1 MTTEQLDCVFTNGR
15 LVLDDR
21 IVTGSV
27 VVAGGVIA
35 AIDEGPSRAAGSIDL
50 AGDYL
55 LPGLVELHT
64 DNLEKHFVPRP
75 GTHWPAL
82 AAMIGHDAQVAAAGI
97 TTVFDAL
104 SVGEMSNGG
113 DRLETLEFMTA
124 AIRDA
129 TARAMLRSRHF
140 LHLRCEVS
148 HADLPRLFQ
157 PFLGDPLL
165 KLVSVMDHT
174 PGQRQF
180 TTMESYRGYYVKK
193 HGMTEAQFQDFVARQ
208 IETSRLHG
216 AENRALVVRLAR
228 AHGLTLASHDD
239 ATDAHVAEAAEA
251 GMAIAEFPTTL
262 DAARASREAGMAI
275 LMGAPNVVRG
285 GSHSGNVSALALA
298 EAGLLDVL
306 SSDYVPQ
313 SLLHGAFILAQ
324 SGIGWD
330 LPRAVAAIA
339 AEPAARVG
347 LEDRGRIAIGLHAD
361 LIRVQE
367 DRHVPLVRGVWVEG
381 LRVI

>member
-1 MTTEQLDCVFTNGR
+1 MTIQPGDAILTNGR
-15 LVLDDR
+15 LVLADR

-27 VVAGGVIA
+27 VVADGIIT
-35 AIDEGPSRAAGSIDL
+35 AIDEGPSTAPGAIDL
-50 AGDYL
+50 AGDFL

-75 GTHWPAL
+75 GTKWPAL
-82 AAMIGHDAQVAAAGI
+82 AAIVGHDAQVAAAGI

-104 SVGEMSNGG
+104 SVGEVSNGG
-113 DRLETLEFMTA
+113 DRLENLQGMTGA
-124 AIRDA
+124 VREASARD
-129 TARAMLRSRHF
+129 MLRVEHF

-148 HADLPRLFQ
+148 HADMARLFQ

-180 TTMESYRGYYVKK
+180 NTLDSYRGYYVKK
-193 HGMTEAQFQDFVARQ
+193 HGMTEEQFLAFVDRQ
-208 IETSRLHG
+208 MESSRLHG
-216 AENRALVVRLAR
+216 TSNRALVIRLAKE
-228 AHGLTLASHDD
+228 HGLALASHDD
-239 ATDAHVAEAAEA
+239 ATEAHVAESVEA
-251 GMAIAEFPTTL
+251 GMEIAEFPTTTE
-262 DAARASREAGMAI
+262 AARASRAAGMAI

-298 EAGLLDVL
+298 EEGLLDVL

-313 SLLHGAFILAQ
+313 SLLHGAFILAE
-324 SGIGWD
+324 SEIGWD
-330 LPRAVAAIA
+330 LSRAVRAVS
-339 AEPAARVG
+339 AEPARRVG
-347 LEDRGRIAIGLHAD
+347 LTDRGRIELGLRAD

-367 DRHVPLVRGVWVEG
+367 DRHVPLVRGVWTAG
-381 LRVI
+381 TRVI